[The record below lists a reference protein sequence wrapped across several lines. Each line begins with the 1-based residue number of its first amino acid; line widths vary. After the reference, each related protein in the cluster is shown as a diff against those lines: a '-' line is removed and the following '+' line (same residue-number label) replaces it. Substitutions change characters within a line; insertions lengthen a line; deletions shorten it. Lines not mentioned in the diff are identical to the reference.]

1 MAEETTQ
8 EEVLAAAR
16 ALGRD
21 EFTREDVAEKL
32 GTEVSTMQPGWKAA
46 KQADRLEKVREAD
59 GKNYFRLAGH

>member
-1 MAEETTQ
+1 MAGETTQ

-46 KQADRLEKVREAD
+46 KQADRLEKVREA
-59 GKNYFRLAGH
+59 GGTNYFRLAGN